1 MVNSLLGEI
10 SGTDVELSWI
20 SNADEYRIY
29 LSSSPTLS
37 LENMKLVDVT
47 TENSW
52 SHTAPIA
59 SDLYYAVT
67 QIIDGHEILWLENG
81 TNMVNIDASSV
92 SSSVDDSPTGSITV
106 LSIPLSI
113 IFLIFALSSIIL
125 NLQIRKRRSLL

>member
-1 MVNSLLGEI
+1 MCI
-10 SGTDVELSWI
+10 RD
-20 SNADEYRIY
+20 R
-29 LSSSPTLS
+29 
-37 LENMKLVDVT
+37 
-47 TENSW
+47 

-67 QIIDGHEILWLENG
+67 QIIDGHEILWLENE

-92 SSSVDDSPTGSITV
+92 TSSVDDSPTGSITV